1 MNMRA
6 AVRQKQ
12 HERFL
17 LERFFEDAALP
28 AEVAEEREAPDFIV
42 RFEGRPIGV
51 EVTELFISHDA
62 SRNLIQA
69 QESISTRIVSRAQQI
84 YQASGARPAHISVCF
99 GPACDLRKLNRERT
113 ANELASFVGSLNLA
127 EWQRAD
133 WRPQEC
139 DGPLPQE
146 ISFVHAL
153 GVPSFDMAHWAVARA
168 GWAAPLTVDALQA
181 RVDEK
186 STRLLKYRD
195 IVKENWLVVVAD
207 ATKPSGL
214 FDARSQFDATEVSS
228 PFTRTF
234 FYGYP
239 DRSVIKLGA

>member
-1 MNMRA
+1 MNIRA
-6 AVRQKQ
+6 AVSQKQ

-28 AEVAEEREAPDFIV
+28 AEVVEEREAPDFIV
-42 RFEGRPIGV
+42 RFEDRFIGV
-51 EVTELFISHDA
+51 EVTELFISHDTN
-62 SRNLIQA
+62 RNLMQA

-84 YQASGARPAHISVCF
+84 YHASGALPAHVSVCF
-99 GPACDLRKLNRERT
+99 DPGCDLKKLNRDHT
-113 ANELASFVGSLNLA
+113 ANELASFVRSLNLA

-133 WRPQEC
+133 WYPEEC
-139 DGPLPQE
+139 DGPLPHE

-168 GWAAPLTVDALQA
+168 GWAAPLTADVLQA

-195 IVKENWLVVVAD
+195 IVRENWLVVVAD

-214 FDARSQFDATEVSS
+214 FDARSQFDVAGLSS
-228 PFTRTF
+228 PFSRTF

-239 DRSVIKLGA
+239 DRAVIKLGA